1 MTEPARSAART
12 TVMIVDDNMVIRQ
25 IYRKALEG
33 AGFTVTEADG
43 GARAQQ
49 LVNQAMPALIVLDLM
64 MVSGDGFSFLEHL
77 RRRTDGAEVPVVVVT
92 AKPLSESEERV
103 LAALTQGTVRKSKNT
118 AADILA
124 KVREFVSPPAAT

>member
-1 MTEPARSAART
+1 ME
-12 TVMIVDDNMVIRQ
+12 
-25 IYRKALEG
+25 
-33 AGFTVTEADG
+33 
-43 GARAQQ
+43 ARAQQ
-49 LVNQAMPALIVLDLM
+49 LVNQAMPAPIVLDLM